1 MSTVVR
7 CGTIFLGKI
16 DIGIIPLMTTK
27 PTEQLYNLERRR
39 LKSLY
44 RITEQYV
51 NASLLNYLYV
61 YNLKANRY

>member
-39 LKSLY
+39 LKALSDYGTVRKCIL
-44 RITEQYV
+44 IE
-51 NASLLNYLYV
+51 LLICI
-61 YNLKANRY
+61 

>member
-39 LKSLY
+39 LKSLSDY
-44 RITEQYV
+44 GT
-51 NASLLNYLYV
+51 ASLSNYLYV
-61 YNLKANRY
+61 YNLKANQY